1 MRGFLFELY
10 IYFATLTHFGWTNNH
25 SLSTLL
31 PKLFSTPA
39 LTKHRSYGMLFGNG
53 QELFSIITRI
63 SDIQRAIKAAGGLTP
78 ETTSELTTIE
88 ATLQSWQP
96 SAQISAQLSA
106 TDDIS
111 RASELYRLTCL
122 LCITK
127 LLSPDL
133 NCNSLAIREIVSSFV
148 LHLEQIPSDS
158 PVNTILTWPLVVIGC
173 DAVIATH
180 RRIISARVHAS
191 SENIKSA
198 NIELSLKFLRHTWK
212 MQPEYGSDVGT
223 GEVASFADLM
233 NESQMSVIL
242 V

>member
-1 MRGFLFELY
+1 MIEQ
-10 IYFATLTHFGWTNNH
+10 TLH
-25 SLSTLL
+25 
-31 PKLFSTPA
+31 
-39 LTKHRSYGMLFGNG
+39 
-53 QELFSIITRI
+53 
-63 SDIQRAIKAAGGLTP
+63 
-78 ETTSELTTIE
+78 
-88 ATLQSWQP
+88 SWQP
-96 SAQISAQLSA
+96 TVSITSNTAAA
-106 TDDIS
+106 DNIS

-122 LCITK
+122 LCIKK

-133 NCNSLAIREIVSSFV
+133 NCNSLAIREIVSTFV
-148 LHLEQIPSDS
+148 LHLEQIPPDS
-158 PVNTILTWPLVVIGC
+158 PVNTILTWPLVVMGC

-212 MQPEYGSDVGT
+212 MQPEYGSEVGA
-223 GEVASFADLM
+223 GEVTSFADLM